1 MAKELA
7 KTYNPSA
14 IEAKW
19 YDVWEQAG
27 YFKPSRDAGTQP
39 FTIVMPPPNVTGRLH
54 MGHAMDNTMQDILIR
69 YHRLKGD
76 NTVWVPGTDHAGIAT
91 QAKVENMLREAGIS
105 KEGIGREGFI
115 ERCWQWKNEYGEA
128 ITQQIRKLGSSCDW
142 SMERFTMDDVC
153 SRAVRKS
160 FVDFYQKGLIY
171 QGNYIVNWCPHCET
185 TISDIEVEHEDH
197 HGHLYYLNY
206 YTADRSDHVT
216 IATTRPET
224 IFGDVAIA
232 VHPEDERF
240 KHLQGKKVLIPII
253 EREIPIIADEYVD
266 REFGTGALKIT
277 PSHDVNDFA
286 VGERHGLPFCEVLDA
301 KGYMT
306 EAAGPYA
313 GLDRFACREKVIADL
328 QGTPSLEKVEDYDNA
343 VGHCY
348 RCHTAIEP
356 RISKQ
361 WFVAMDKLVKPALEA
376 AYRGDIRFVPER
388 FTKIYTAWLEN
399 IRDWCISRQLWWGH
413 RIPVWTCADCGEV
426 ICEMDDPDVCPA
438 CGSKALHQDEDVL
451 DTWFSSGLWPFE
463 VLGWPEK
470 TADLEMFYPTSVLVT
485 GRDIIFFWVARMIF
499 DAYEL
504 TGEKPFKDVLIHGL
518 VLDEQGRK
526 MSKSLGNGIDPL
538 KEIDCYGA
546 DALRMT
552 LVTGTTPGNDTR
564 YRQEKIEASR
574 NFTNKLWNA
583 ARFVL
588 MNQPEDQAVLA
599 GSFQP
604 THLYDRWIAAR
615 LAKVAAHVTA
625 SLEAYELGEATRTIM
640 DFIWDEYCDWYI
652 ELAKP
657 RLYGKE
663 GAEAQLQA
671 QQASAIV
678 LRDALVLLH
687 PIMPFITEELWQQ
700 LPHEG
705 ESIMVSAWPALD
717 RLEDPEAE
725 MQMQMVMDA
734 VKAVRGLRHD
744 MNVPTGKRAPVY
756 LVSDDADMRA
766 LFEAQKEDFQLL
778 AFASDVAVSEDNQLT
793 EQAVSTVSGGVQ
805 IFLPLKDLVHLD
817 EEIARM
823 EKEEKRLQGELKR
836 LSGKLSNQGFV
847 TKAPAEVVAQ
857 ERQKLETYQGDLTTV
872 QERLALL
879 KSL

>member
-1 MAKELA
+1 MARELA
-7 KTYNPSA
+7 KAYDPSA
-14 IEAKW
+14 IEEKW
-19 YDVWEQAG
+19 YDIWEKAG
-27 YFKPSRDAGTQP
+27 YFKPSRDEERTP

-76 NTVWVPGTDHAGIAT
+76 NTLWVPGTDHAGIAT
-91 QAKVENMLREAGIS
+91 QAKVEGLLREEGSS
-105 KEGIGREGFI
+105 KDEIGREAFI
-115 ERCWQWKNEYGEA
+115 DRCWQWKNEYGEA
-128 ITQQIRKLGSSCDW
+128 ITRQIRKLGSSCDW

-153 SRAVRKS
+153 THAVRKS
-160 FVDFYQKGLIY
+160 FADLYHKGLIY
-171 QGNYIVNWCPHCET
+171 QGDYIVNWCPHCET

-197 HGHLYYLNY
+197 HGQLYYLNY
-206 YTADRSDHVT
+206 YTADGSQHVT

-232 VHPEDERF
+232 VHPEDDRF
-240 KHLQGKKVLIPII
+240 SQLIGQEVLIPLAD
-253 EREIPIIADEYVD
+253 RAIPIIADDYVD
-266 REFGTGALKIT
+266 KEFGTGALKIT

-286 VGERHGLPFCEVLDA
+286 VGQRHNLPFCEVIDA

-306 EAAGPYA
+306 DKAGAYA
-313 GLDRFACREKVIADL
+313 GLDRFDCRKKIIQDL
-328 QGTPSLEKVEDYDNA
+328 EGTKYLHKVEDYDNA

-356 RISKQ
+356 RVSKQ
-361 WFVAMDKLVKPALEA
+361 WFVAMEKLVKPALEA
-376 AYRGDIRFVPER
+376 AYNGDIKFVPER
-388 FTKIYTAWLEN
+388 FTKIYTSWLEN

-413 RIPVWTCADCGEV
+413 RIPVWTCQECGHI
-426 ICEMDDPDVCPA
+426 ICEAHDPDTCPT
-438 CGSKALHQDEDVL
+438 CGSKKLHQDEDVL

-470 TADLEMFYPTSVLVT
+470 TADLDMFYPTSVLVT

-504 TGEKPFKDVLIHGL
+504 TGQKPFDDVLIHGL
-518 VLDEQGRK
+518 VLDDQGRK

-538 KEIDCYGA
+538 EEIERYGA

-588 MNQPEDQAVLA
+588 MNQPEDQSVLK
-599 GSFQP
+599 GDFQP
-604 THLYDRWIAAR
+604 RHLYDRWIATR
-615 LAKVAAHVTA
+615 LAKVAVHVSE
-625 SLEAYELGEATRTIM
+625 SLDHYELGEATRAIT
-640 DFIWDEYCDWYI
+640 DFIWDEFCDWYI

-657 RLYGKE
+657 RLYGKH
-663 GAEAQLQA
+663 GLEAQVEA

-678 LRDALVLLH
+678 LREALLLLH
-687 PIMPFITEELWQQ
+687 PIMPFITEEIWQQ

-705 ESIMVSAWPALD
+705 ESIMIADWPQIETWLD
-717 RLEDPEAE
+717 DQAEAD
-725 MQMQMVMDA
+725 MTLVMDA

-744 MNVPTGKRAPVY
+744 MNVPTGKRAPIH
-756 LVSDDADMRA
+756 LVITDPGLRE
-766 LFEAQKEDFQLL
+766 LFEDQQEAFQLL
-778 AFASDVAVSEDNQLT
+778 AFASDVKVGADNDLT
-793 EQAVSTVSGGVQ
+793 EQAVSAVTGSVQ
-805 IFLPLKDLVHLD
+805 ILLPIKELLNL
-817 EEIARM
+817 ETEIARM
-823 EKEEKRLQGELKR
+823 EKEEKRLQGEIKR
-836 LSGKLSNQGFV
+836 LEGKLNNQGFV
-847 TKAPAEVVAQ
+847 TKAPAEVVDQ
-857 ERQKLETYQGDLTTV
+857 EREKLTTYKGELTTV
-872 QERLALL
+872 EDRLDMLRNL
-879 KSL
+879 

>member
-1 MAKELA
+1 MVKELA
-7 KTYNPSA
+7 KAYDPSA
-14 IEAKW
+14 IEEKW
-19 YDVWEQAG
+19 YDIWEKAG
-27 YFKPSRDAGTQP
+27 YFKPSRDEERPP

-76 NTVWVPGTDHAGIAT
+76 NTLWVPGTDHAGIAT
-91 QAKVENMLREAGIS
+91 QAKVESLLREEGSS
-105 KEGIGREGFI
+105 KDEIGREAFVD
-115 ERCWQWKNEYGEA
+115 RCWQWKKEYGEA

-153 SRAVRKS
+153 THAVRKS
-160 FVDFYQKGLIY
+160 FADLYHKGLIY
-171 QGNYIVNWCPHCET
+171 QGDYIVNWCPHCET

-197 HGHLYYLNY
+197 HGQLYYLNY
-206 YTADRSDHVT
+206 YTADGSQHVT

-232 VHPEDERF
+232 VHPEDDRF
-240 KHLQGKKVLIPII
+240 SQLIGQEVLIPLAD
-253 EREIPIIADEYVD
+253 RAIPIIADDYVD
-266 REFGTGALKIT
+266 KEFGTGALKIT

-286 VGERHGLPFCEVLDA
+286 VGQRHNLPFCEVIDA

-306 EAAGPYA
+306 DKAGAYA
-313 GLDRFACREKVIADL
+313 GLDRFDCRKKIIQDL
-328 QGTPSLEKVEDYDNA
+328 EGTKYLHKVEDYDNA

-348 RCHTAIEP
+348 RCHTAIES
-356 RISKQ
+356 RVSKQ
-361 WFVAMDKLVKPALEA
+361 WFVAMEKLVKPALEA
-376 AYRGDIRFVPER
+376 AYNGDIKFVPER
-388 FTKIYTAWLEN
+388 FTKIYTSWLEN

-413 RIPVWTCADCGEV
+413 RIPVWTCQDCGHI
-426 ICEMDDPDVCPA
+426 ICEAHDPETCPT
-438 CGSKALHQDEDVL
+438 CGSKNLHQDEDVL

-504 TGEKPFKDVLIHGL
+504 TGQKPFDDVLIHGL
-518 VLDEQGRK
+518 VLDDQGRK

-538 KEIDCYGA
+538 EEIDRYGA

-588 MNQPEDQAVLA
+588 MNQPEDQSVLK
-599 GSFQP
+599 GDFQP
-604 THLYDRWIAAR
+604 GHLYDRWIAAR
-615 LAKVAAHVTA
+615 LAKVAAHVSE
-625 SLEAYELGEATRTIM
+625 SLDHYELGEATRAIT

-657 RLYGKE
+657 RLYGKH
-663 GAEAQLQA
+663 GPEAQVEA

-678 LRDALVLLH
+678 LREALLLLH
-687 PIMPFITEELWQQ
+687 PIMPFITEEIWQQ

-705 ESIMVSAWPALD
+705 ESIMIADWPQIETWLD
-717 RLEDPEAE
+717 DQAEAD
-725 MQMQMVMDA
+725 MTLVMDA

-744 MNVPTGKRAPVY
+744 MNVPTGKRAPIH
-756 LVSDDADMRA
+756 LVITDPGLRR
-766 LFEAQKEDFQLL
+766 LFEDQQEAFQFL
-778 AFASDVAVSEDNQLT
+778 AFASDVKVGADNDLT
-793 EQAVSTVSGGVQ
+793 EQAVSAVTGSVQ
-805 IFLPLKDLVHLD
+805 ILLPIKELLNL
-817 EEIARM
+817 ETEIARM
-823 EKEEKRLQGELKR
+823 EKEEKRLQGEIKR
-836 LSGKLSNQGFV
+836 LEGKLNNQGFV
-847 TKAPAEVVAQ
+847 TKAPAEVVDQ
-857 ERQKLETYQGDLTTV
+857 EREKLTTYKGELTTV
-872 QERLALL
+872 EDRLDMLRNL
-879 KSL
+879 